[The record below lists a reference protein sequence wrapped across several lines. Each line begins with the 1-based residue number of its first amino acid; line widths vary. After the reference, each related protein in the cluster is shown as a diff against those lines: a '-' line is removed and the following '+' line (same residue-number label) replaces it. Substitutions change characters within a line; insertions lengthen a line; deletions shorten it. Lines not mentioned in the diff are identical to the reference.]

1 MRVGRRV
8 KNAFFENA
16 RSVKKKISVRNFE
29 DFQKSPRLIVR
40 NIYLHKQTRRFLK
53 ILKIVGADFFLTKR
67 GIFSSILEFS
77 KEFIFKYV
85 ILTSYLPQFEVFRK
99 IIIISY

>member
-1 MRVGRRV
+1 MR
-8 KNAFFENA
+8 APL
-16 RSVKKKISVRNFE
+16 KKISVRNFE
-29 DFQKSPRLIVR
+29 DFQKSPRLIVG

-53 ILKIVGADFFLTKR
+53 ILKIVGADFFFTKC

-85 ILTSYLPQFEVFRK
+85 ILTSYLPQFEVFWK
-99 IIIISY
+99 IIMYIY